1 MNIGTAISISVF
13 KPLIYL
19 QFRWFGVHDLEI
31 CPPWP
36 KTHGASQVGF
46 WALLMRKNVRLNWKT
61 PTTSWLCSSKLR
73 GQYKTSGMNTTQ
85 GLLVSGSNSVLLASC
100 RPRIDRAN
108 SMTAICIPRQIP
120 RNGILFSRAYLAARI
135 FPSTPLSPNPPGT
148 RTPSAP
154 CRHRLVRRLRKKVS
168 RTLRAYMFLVLKMK
182 ISFKRLTI
190 SNTNL

>member
-1 MNIGTAISISVF
+1 
-13 KPLIYL
+13 
-19 QFRWFGVHDLEI
+19 
-31 CPPWP
+31 
-36 KTHGASQVGF
+36 
-46 WALLMRKNVRLNWKT
+46 MRKNVRLNWKT

-182 ISFKRLTI
+182 ISFKRLAI